1 MPLPCSATDCPY
13 TTEVIAT
20 TLSDMLEL
28 LRIHAQTCH
37 PSDTAGDTPRRGA
50 QPERAKRPILSLS
63 GQSLEQED
71 YEHFMYMFEQ
81 YKNRVG
87 KDEDGATLLR
97 ECLGTD
103 VSKVLYSNFGADLS
117 KFSEQEVKDNIVKC
131 CVTRQTAQARAT
143 ELHRLKQ
150 EPAQSVHTFLAS
162 LKAKSRQCDM
172 KISCSSCQT
181 MNDYS
186 EQILL
191 TLLLRGL
198 NDPDL
203 QQDLLAEPDLN
214 LDKCMTM
221 ATARETAKRSQETFL
236 TNEKID
242 AMSHYKLQMKKKG
255 LSQSDCSR
263 CGMKSHED
271 PDDCPAKDNLCS
283 CGVKGHLTNMCFR
296 NGKPYTEPA
305 ETPADKTAAI
315 ETETSSFLSATCFSI
330 SAETPAEK
338 TKASE
343 TETSS
348 SLSATCFSIFA
359 GPEQFISEEE
369 KHEAVLS

>member
-1 MPLPCSATDCPY
+1 M
-13 TTEVIAT
+13 
-20 TLSDMLEL
+20 
-28 LRIHAQTCH
+28 
-37 PSDTAGDTPRRGA
+37 
-50 QPERAKRPILSLS
+50 
-63 GQSLEQED
+63 
-71 YEHFMYMFEQ
+71 
-81 YKNRVG
+81 
-87 KDEDGATLLR
+87 
-97 ECLGTD
+97 
-103 VSKVLYSNFGADLS
+103 
-117 KFSEQEVKDNIVKC
+117 
-131 CVTRQTAQARAT
+131 
-143 ELHRLKQ
+143 
-150 EPAQSVHTFLAS
+150 
-162 LKAKSRQCDM
+162 
-172 KISCSSCQT
+172 
-181 MNDYS
+181 
-186 EQILL
+186 
-191 TLLLRGL
+191 LRGL

-283 CGVKGHLTNMCFR
+283 CGVKGHLTNVCFR
-296 NGKPYTEPA
+296 NGKPHAEPA
-305 ETPADKTAAI
+305 ETPAD
-315 ETETSSFLSATCFSI
+315 
-330 SAETPAEK
+330 K